1 MNMTFHFSLFS
12 KASMN
17 RQLQLVQKLQEDEPA
32 NLDEEH
38 PKEKQPNGSTTL
50 HQSSIVRWLSLS
62 DLLESIKNAY
72 PNLVILLNKNG
83 QSARIQSI
91 NMDLVDKLITFLR
104 PWRIILSELQRT
116 NTPSLF
122 LVLPCITYILDELA
136 TGVKREKGGEYH
148 SFYSFYF
155 EILPSV

>member
-38 PKEKQPNGSTTL
+38 PKEKRPNGSTTL
-50 HQSSIVRWLSLS
+50 HQSSIVWWLSLS

-72 PNLVILLNKNG
+72 PTLIILLNKNG
-83 QSARIQSI
+83 QSARVQSI
-91 NMDLVDKLITFLR
+91 NMDLPR
-104 PWRIILSELQRT
+104 QSRSAE
-116 NTPSLF
+116 
-122 LVLPCITYILDELA
+122 
-136 TGVKREKGGEYH
+136 KR
-148 SFYSFYF
+148 
-155 EILPSV
+155 V